1 MQSLP
6 RSSETAEQRPISE
19 CTRSQRCRSAETN
32 EQTAARLSAR
42 RDRDSQ
48 RRSYGDYFEVEGRYF
63 PQA

>member
-6 RSSETAEQRPISE
+6 RSSKTAEQRPISE
-19 CTRSQRCRSAETN
+19 RTRSQRRRSAEIN
-32 EQTAARLSAR
+32 DQTAARLSVQ

-48 RRSYGDYFEVEGRYF
+48 WPRSGDSFEVEGRYF